1 MGEAMELPAA
11 LPLVEASMQRPGI
24 AKHLASVADWLEQG
38 QGACTSSLPSVWMLK
53 EIRARRRQR
62 RWNSDNG

>member
-38 QGACTSSLPSVWMLK
+38 QGACTSSLPSV
-53 EIRARRRQR
+53 E
-62 RWNSDNG
+62 S